1 MEKIINSKVRETNFN
16 QAWRVIRAMQINNI
30 SDEQVMIVR
39 MSCYLK
45 KDEIFKNIERYGY
58 QSSDIKKINPPFP
71 LNILPVPKPYYF
83 YLYDTHLNQIYDLAW
98 SCNDFLI
105 FEIFILDRESI
116 KYIDR
121 DKLFKSGET
130 LYLNFK
136 SIKNQ
141 CKNYFFAVLVLMPL
155 TLKAV
160 RVKWQIIILFLMPF
174 LYSLFNQIIW
184 ISVGWALAARV
195 FCFKFIIG

>member
-1 MEKIINSKVRETNFN
+1 
-16 QAWRVIRAMQINNI
+16 MQINNI

-121 DKLFKSGET
+121 DKLFKPGET

-174 LYSLFNQIIW
+174 LYSLFNQII
-184 ISVGWALAARV
+184 
-195 FCFKFIIG
+195 

>member
-30 SDEQVMIVR
+30 SDEQVMIVK

-83 YLYDTHLNQIYDLAW
+83 YLYDTHLNQIYDL
-98 SCNDFLI
+98 
-105 FEIFILDRESI
+105 
-116 KYIDR
+116 
-121 DKLFKSGET
+121 
-130 LYLNFK
+130 
-136 SIKNQ
+136 
-141 CKNYFFAVLVLMPL
+141 
-155 TLKAV
+155 
-160 RVKWQIIILFLMPF
+160 
-174 LYSLFNQIIW
+174 
-184 ISVGWALAARV
+184 
-195 FCFKFIIG
+195 

>member
-30 SDEQVMIVR
+30 SDEQVMIVK

-83 YLYDTHLNQIYDLAW
+83 YLYDTHLNQ
-98 SCNDFLI
+98 
-105 FEIFILDRESI
+105 
-116 KYIDR
+116 
-121 DKLFKSGET
+121 
-130 LYLNFK
+130 
-136 SIKNQ
+136 
-141 CKNYFFAVLVLMPL
+141 
-155 TLKAV
+155 
-160 RVKWQIIILFLMPF
+160 
-174 LYSLFNQIIW
+174 
-184 ISVGWALAARV
+184 
-195 FCFKFIIG
+195 

>member
-30 SDEQVMIVR
+30 SDEQVMIVK

-83 YLYDTHLNQIYDLAW
+83 YLYDTH
-98 SCNDFLI
+98 
-105 FEIFILDRESI
+105 
-116 KYIDR
+116 
-121 DKLFKSGET
+121 
-130 LYLNFK
+130 
-136 SIKNQ
+136 
-141 CKNYFFAVLVLMPL
+141 
-155 TLKAV
+155 
-160 RVKWQIIILFLMPF
+160 
-174 LYSLFNQIIW
+174 
-184 ISVGWALAARV
+184 
-195 FCFKFIIG
+195 

>member
-30 SDEQVMIVR
+30 SDEQVMIVK

-83 YLYDTHLNQIYDLAW
+83 YLYDTHL
-98 SCNDFLI
+98 
-105 FEIFILDRESI
+105 
-116 KYIDR
+116 
-121 DKLFKSGET
+121 
-130 LYLNFK
+130 
-136 SIKNQ
+136 
-141 CKNYFFAVLVLMPL
+141 
-155 TLKAV
+155 
-160 RVKWQIIILFLMPF
+160 
-174 LYSLFNQIIW
+174 
-184 ISVGWALAARV
+184 
-195 FCFKFIIG
+195 

>member
-30 SDEQVMIVR
+30 SDEQVMIVK

-83 YLYDTHLNQIYDLAW
+83 YLYDT
-98 SCNDFLI
+98 
-105 FEIFILDRESI
+105 
-116 KYIDR
+116 
-121 DKLFKSGET
+121 
-130 LYLNFK
+130 
-136 SIKNQ
+136 
-141 CKNYFFAVLVLMPL
+141 
-155 TLKAV
+155 
-160 RVKWQIIILFLMPF
+160 
-174 LYSLFNQIIW
+174 
-184 ISVGWALAARV
+184 
-195 FCFKFIIG
+195 

>member
-83 YLYDTHLNQIYDLAW
+83 YLYD
-98 SCNDFLI
+98 
-105 FEIFILDRESI
+105 
-116 KYIDR
+116 
-121 DKLFKSGET
+121 
-130 LYLNFK
+130 
-136 SIKNQ
+136 
-141 CKNYFFAVLVLMPL
+141 
-155 TLKAV
+155 
-160 RVKWQIIILFLMPF
+160 
-174 LYSLFNQIIW
+174 
-184 ISVGWALAARV
+184 
-195 FCFKFIIG
+195 

>member
-30 SDEQVMIVR
+30 SDEQVMIVK

-83 YLYDTHLNQIYDLAW
+83 YLYD
-98 SCNDFLI
+98 
-105 FEIFILDRESI
+105 
-116 KYIDR
+116 
-121 DKLFKSGET
+121 
-130 LYLNFK
+130 
-136 SIKNQ
+136 
-141 CKNYFFAVLVLMPL
+141 
-155 TLKAV
+155 
-160 RVKWQIIILFLMPF
+160 
-174 LYSLFNQIIW
+174 
-184 ISVGWALAARV
+184 
-195 FCFKFIIG
+195 

>member
-16 QAWRVIRAMQINNI
+16 QAWRVIRAMQIDNI
-30 SDEQVMIVR
+30 SDEQVVIVR

-58 QSSDIKKINPPFP
+58 QSSDIKKISPPFP
-71 LNILPVPKPYYF
+71 LNILPAPKPYYF

-98 SCNDFLI
+98 SCNDFLM

-116 KYIDR
+116 KYIDK

-130 LYLNFK
+130 LYSNFK

-141 CKNYFFAVLVLMPL
+141 CKNYFFCGFDFDAPYFKSGVSQVADYNFVPD
-155 TLKAV
+155 A
-160 RVKWQIIILFLMPF
+160 F
-174 LYSLFNQIIW
+174 SLF
-184 ISVGWALAARV
+184 
-195 FCFKFIIG
+195 FI

>member
-83 YLYDTHLNQIYDLAW
+83 YLYDTHLNQIYD
-98 SCNDFLI
+98 
-105 FEIFILDRESI
+105 
-116 KYIDR
+116 
-121 DKLFKSGET
+121 
-130 LYLNFK
+130 
-136 SIKNQ
+136 
-141 CKNYFFAVLVLMPL
+141 
-155 TLKAV
+155 
-160 RVKWQIIILFLMPF
+160 
-174 LYSLFNQIIW
+174 
-184 ISVGWALAARV
+184 
-195 FCFKFIIG
+195 

>member
-1 MEKIINSKVRETNFN
+1 MEKIIDSKVRETNFN
-16 QAWRVIRAMQINNI
+16 QAWRVIRAMQIDNI
-30 SDEQVMIVR
+30 SDEQVVIVR

-58 QSSDIKKINPPFP
+58 QSSDIKKISSPFP
-71 LNILPVPKPYYF
+71 LNILPAPKPYYF

-98 SCNDFLI
+98 SCNDFLM

-116 KYIDR
+116 KYIDK

-130 LYLNFK
+130 LYSNFK

-141 CKNYFFAVLVLMPL
+141 CKNYFLRF
-155 TLKAV
+155 
-160 RVKWQIIILFLMPF
+160 
-174 LYSLFNQIIW
+174 
-184 ISVGWALAARV
+184 
-195 FCFKFIIG
+195 

>member
-30 SDEQVMIVR
+30 SDEQVMIVK

-83 YLYDTHLNQIYDLAW
+83 YLYDTHLNQIY
-98 SCNDFLI
+98 
-105 FEIFILDRESI
+105 
-116 KYIDR
+116 
-121 DKLFKSGET
+121 
-130 LYLNFK
+130 
-136 SIKNQ
+136 
-141 CKNYFFAVLVLMPL
+141 
-155 TLKAV
+155 
-160 RVKWQIIILFLMPF
+160 
-174 LYSLFNQIIW
+174 
-184 ISVGWALAARV
+184 
-195 FCFKFIIG
+195 

>member
-30 SDEQVMIVR
+30 SDEQVMIVK

-83 YLYDTHLNQIYDLAW
+83 YLYDTHLN
-98 SCNDFLI
+98 
-105 FEIFILDRESI
+105 
-116 KYIDR
+116 
-121 DKLFKSGET
+121 
-130 LYLNFK
+130 
-136 SIKNQ
+136 
-141 CKNYFFAVLVLMPL
+141 
-155 TLKAV
+155 
-160 RVKWQIIILFLMPF
+160 
-174 LYSLFNQIIW
+174 
-184 ISVGWALAARV
+184 
-195 FCFKFIIG
+195 

>member
-83 YLYDTHLNQIYDLAW
+83 YLYDTHL
-98 SCNDFLI
+98 
-105 FEIFILDRESI
+105 
-116 KYIDR
+116 
-121 DKLFKSGET
+121 
-130 LYLNFK
+130 
-136 SIKNQ
+136 
-141 CKNYFFAVLVLMPL
+141 
-155 TLKAV
+155 
-160 RVKWQIIILFLMPF
+160 
-174 LYSLFNQIIW
+174 
-184 ISVGWALAARV
+184 
-195 FCFKFIIG
+195 

>member
-83 YLYDTHLNQIYDLAW
+83 YLYDTHLNQIY
-98 SCNDFLI
+98 
-105 FEIFILDRESI
+105 
-116 KYIDR
+116 
-121 DKLFKSGET
+121 
-130 LYLNFK
+130 
-136 SIKNQ
+136 
-141 CKNYFFAVLVLMPL
+141 
-155 TLKAV
+155 
-160 RVKWQIIILFLMPF
+160 
-174 LYSLFNQIIW
+174 
-184 ISVGWALAARV
+184 
-195 FCFKFIIG
+195 

>member
-1 MEKIINSKVRETNFN
+1 MEKIIDSKVRETNFN
-16 QAWRVIRAMQINNI
+16 QAWRVIRAMQIDNI
-30 SDEQVMIVR
+30 SDEQIVIVR

-58 QSSDIKKINPPFP
+58 QSSDIKKISSPFP
-71 LNILPVPKPYYF
+71 LNILPAPKPYYF

-98 SCNDFLI
+98 SCNDFLM

-116 KYIDR
+116 KYIDK

-130 LYLNFK
+130 LYSNFK

-141 CKNYFFAVLVLMPL
+141 CKNYFFAVLILMPL

-160 RVKWQIIILFLMPF
+160 
-174 LYSLFNQIIW
+174 
-184 ISVGWALAARV
+184 
-195 FCFKFIIG
+195 

>member
-83 YLYDTHLNQIYDLAW
+83 YLYDTHLNQIYDLA
-98 SCNDFLI
+98 
-105 FEIFILDRESI
+105 
-116 KYIDR
+116 
-121 DKLFKSGET
+121 
-130 LYLNFK
+130 
-136 SIKNQ
+136 
-141 CKNYFFAVLVLMPL
+141 
-155 TLKAV
+155 
-160 RVKWQIIILFLMPF
+160 
-174 LYSLFNQIIW
+174 
-184 ISVGWALAARV
+184 
-195 FCFKFIIG
+195 

>member
-1 MEKIINSKVRETNFN
+1 MEKIIDSKVRETNFN
-16 QAWRVIRAMQINNI
+16 QAWRVIRAMQIDNI
-30 SDEQVMIVR
+30 SDEQVVIVR

-58 QSSDIKKINPPFP
+58 QSSDIKKISSPFP
-71 LNILPVPKPYYF
+71 LNILPAPKPYYF

-98 SCNDFLI
+98 SCNDFLM

-116 KYIDR
+116 KYIDK

-130 LYLNFK
+130 LYSNFK

-141 CKNYFFAVLVLMPL
+141 CK
-155 TLKAV
+155 
-160 RVKWQIIILFLMPF
+160 IIFLRF
-174 LYSLFNQIIW
+174 
-184 ISVGWALAARV
+184 
-195 FCFKFIIG
+195 

>member
-1 MEKIINSKVRETNFN
+1 MEKIIDSKVRETNFN
-16 QAWRVIRAMQINNI
+16 QAWRVIRAMQIDNI
-30 SDEQVMIVR
+30 SDEQVVIVR

-58 QSSDIKKINPPFP
+58 QSSDIKKISSPFP
-71 LNILPVPKPYYF
+71 LNILPAPKPYYF

-98 SCNDFLI
+98 SCNDFLM

-116 KYIDR
+116 KYIDK

-130 LYLNFK
+130 LYSNFK

-141 CKNYFFAVLVLMPL
+141 
-155 TLKAV
+155 
-160 RVKWQIIILFLMPF
+160 
-174 LYSLFNQIIW
+174 
-184 ISVGWALAARV
+184 
-195 FCFKFIIG
+195 

>member
-30 SDEQVMIVR
+30 SDEQVMIVK

-98 SCNDFLI
+98 S
-105 FEIFILDRESI
+105 
-116 KYIDR
+116 
-121 DKLFKSGET
+121 
-130 LYLNFK
+130 
-136 SIKNQ
+136 
-141 CKNYFFAVLVLMPL
+141 
-155 TLKAV
+155 
-160 RVKWQIIILFLMPF
+160 
-174 LYSLFNQIIW
+174 
-184 ISVGWALAARV
+184 
-195 FCFKFIIG
+195 

>member
-83 YLYDTHLNQIYDLAW
+83 YLY
-98 SCNDFLI
+98 
-105 FEIFILDRESI
+105 
-116 KYIDR
+116 
-121 DKLFKSGET
+121 
-130 LYLNFK
+130 
-136 SIKNQ
+136 
-141 CKNYFFAVLVLMPL
+141 
-155 TLKAV
+155 
-160 RVKWQIIILFLMPF
+160 
-174 LYSLFNQIIW
+174 
-184 ISVGWALAARV
+184 
-195 FCFKFIIG
+195 

>member
-83 YLYDTHLNQIYDLAW
+83 YLYDT
-98 SCNDFLI
+98 
-105 FEIFILDRESI
+105 
-116 KYIDR
+116 
-121 DKLFKSGET
+121 
-130 LYLNFK
+130 
-136 SIKNQ
+136 
-141 CKNYFFAVLVLMPL
+141 
-155 TLKAV
+155 
-160 RVKWQIIILFLMPF
+160 
-174 LYSLFNQIIW
+174 
-184 ISVGWALAARV
+184 
-195 FCFKFIIG
+195 

>member
-30 SDEQVMIVR
+30 SDEQVMIVK

-83 YLYDTHLNQIYDLAW
+83 YLYDTHLNQIYDLA
-98 SCNDFLI
+98 
-105 FEIFILDRESI
+105 
-116 KYIDR
+116 
-121 DKLFKSGET
+121 
-130 LYLNFK
+130 
-136 SIKNQ
+136 
-141 CKNYFFAVLVLMPL
+141 
-155 TLKAV
+155 
-160 RVKWQIIILFLMPF
+160 
-174 LYSLFNQIIW
+174 
-184 ISVGWALAARV
+184 
-195 FCFKFIIG
+195 

>member
-83 YLYDTHLNQIYDLAW
+83 YLYDTH
-98 SCNDFLI
+98 
-105 FEIFILDRESI
+105 
-116 KYIDR
+116 
-121 DKLFKSGET
+121 
-130 LYLNFK
+130 
-136 SIKNQ
+136 
-141 CKNYFFAVLVLMPL
+141 
-155 TLKAV
+155 
-160 RVKWQIIILFLMPF
+160 
-174 LYSLFNQIIW
+174 
-184 ISVGWALAARV
+184 
-195 FCFKFIIG
+195 

>member
-30 SDEQVMIVR
+30 SDEQVMIVK

-83 YLYDTHLNQIYDLAW
+83 YLYDTHLNQIYD
-98 SCNDFLI
+98 
-105 FEIFILDRESI
+105 
-116 KYIDR
+116 
-121 DKLFKSGET
+121 
-130 LYLNFK
+130 
-136 SIKNQ
+136 
-141 CKNYFFAVLVLMPL
+141 
-155 TLKAV
+155 
-160 RVKWQIIILFLMPF
+160 
-174 LYSLFNQIIW
+174 
-184 ISVGWALAARV
+184 
-195 FCFKFIIG
+195 

>member
-30 SDEQVMIVR
+30 SDEQVMIVK

-98 SCNDFLI
+98 SCNDFLM

-116 KYIDR
+116 KYIDK

-130 LYLNFK
+130 LYSNFK

-141 CKNYFFAVLVLMPL
+141 CKNYFFL
-155 TLKAV
+155 
-160 RVKWQIIILFLMPF
+160 RF
-174 LYSLFNQIIW
+174 
-184 ISVGWALAARV
+184 
-195 FCFKFIIG
+195 

>member
-30 SDEQVMIVR
+30 SDEQVMIVK

-83 YLYDTHLNQIYDLAW
+83 YLMIP
-98 SCNDFLI
+98 I
-105 FEIFILDRESI
+105 
-116 KYIDR
+116 
-121 DKLFKSGET
+121 
-130 LYLNFK
+130 
-136 SIKNQ
+136 
-141 CKNYFFAVLVLMPL
+141 
-155 TLKAV
+155 
-160 RVKWQIIILFLMPF
+160 
-174 LYSLFNQIIW
+174 
-184 ISVGWALAARV
+184 
-195 FCFKFIIG
+195 

>member
-83 YLYDTHLNQIYDLAW
+83 YLYDTHLNQI
-98 SCNDFLI
+98 
-105 FEIFILDRESI
+105 
-116 KYIDR
+116 
-121 DKLFKSGET
+121 
-130 LYLNFK
+130 
-136 SIKNQ
+136 
-141 CKNYFFAVLVLMPL
+141 
-155 TLKAV
+155 
-160 RVKWQIIILFLMPF
+160 
-174 LYSLFNQIIW
+174 
-184 ISVGWALAARV
+184 
-195 FCFKFIIG
+195 

>member
-45 KDEIFKNIERYGY
+45 KDEIFKYIERYGY

-83 YLYDTHLNQIYDLAW
+83 YL
-98 SCNDFLI
+98 
-105 FEIFILDRESI
+105 
-116 KYIDR
+116 
-121 DKLFKSGET
+121 
-130 LYLNFK
+130 
-136 SIKNQ
+136 
-141 CKNYFFAVLVLMPL
+141 
-155 TLKAV
+155 
-160 RVKWQIIILFLMPF
+160 
-174 LYSLFNQIIW
+174 
-184 ISVGWALAARV
+184 
-195 FCFKFIIG
+195 

>member
-30 SDEQVMIVR
+30 SDEQVMIVK

-98 SCNDFLI
+98 
-105 FEIFILDRESI
+105 
-116 KYIDR
+116 
-121 DKLFKSGET
+121 
-130 LYLNFK
+130 
-136 SIKNQ
+136 
-141 CKNYFFAVLVLMPL
+141 
-155 TLKAV
+155 
-160 RVKWQIIILFLMPF
+160 
-174 LYSLFNQIIW
+174 
-184 ISVGWALAARV
+184 
-195 FCFKFIIG
+195 